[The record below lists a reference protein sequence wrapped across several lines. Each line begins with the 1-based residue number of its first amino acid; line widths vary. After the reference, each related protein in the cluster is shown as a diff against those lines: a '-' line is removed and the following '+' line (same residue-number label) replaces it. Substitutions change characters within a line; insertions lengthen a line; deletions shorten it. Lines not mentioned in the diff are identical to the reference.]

1 MITILII
8 ITVLIL
14 EYFYDDI
21 KKYRGSEIIL
31 EPYYLFQKKIGATD
45 FIKNKSNLF
54 FALLILILGMII
66 MTISYHISSFLYFI
80 ISLIV
85 LTYSLRTNQYNK
97 DIEELKI
104 KFEFK
109 KDNID
114 KSLLFTICPN
124 LKQTKVKSNINNLV
138 IKNIFFNSIR
148 NTFSVLFY
156 FILLGAPAA
165 LAYKVLDYMIYYDG
179 FKITAKGKQDLKK
192 FMYYIDYIPVRLT
205 SYTFSIVSNY
215 DEVMNKL
222 DNLKL
227 SNNNYLS
234 NIEFINQ
241 TGEGIYNELEKES
254 DQIVQIQNILA
265 RTLITWLGVISLLAI
280 TGIFI

>member
-1 MITILII
+1 MTTILII

-31 EPYYLFQKKIGATD
+31 KPYYLFQKKLGAID
-45 FIKNKSNLF
+45 FIKNKSNLIF
-54 FALLILILGMII
+54 VLLVLILGMII

-192 FMYYIDYIPVRLT
+192 FMYYVDYIPVRLT

-241 TGEGIYNELEKES
+241 AGESVYNELEKES

-265 RTLITWLGVISLLAI
+265 RTLIAWLGIIVLLAV
-280 TGIFI
+280 TGIFF

>member
-1 MITILII
+1 MTTILII

-21 KKYRGSEIIL
+21 KKYRGNEIIF
-31 EPYYLFQKKIGATD
+31 EPYYLFQNKIGTLD
-45 FIKNKSNLF
+45 FIKNKSNLVF
-54 FALLILILGMII
+54 IFLFLIFGMLIVSI
-66 MTISYHISSFLYFI
+66 TFHISSILYFI
-80 ISLIV
+80 VSLIM
-85 LTYSLRTNQYNK
+85 LAYSLRTNQYNK
-97 DIEELKI
+97 DIEEFKI
-104 KFEFK
+104 KLEFK

-156 FILLGAPAA
+156 FVLLGAPAA
-165 LAYKVLDYMIYYDG
+165 LAYKAFDCMIYTDG
-179 FKITAKGKQDLKK
+179 FKINAKGKQELKK

-215 DEVMNKL
+215 DEIVDRLN
-222 DNLKL
+222 NLKL

-234 NIEFINQ
+234 NI
-241 TGEGIYNELEKES
+241 
-254 DQIVQIQNILA
+254 
-265 RTLITWLGVISLLAI
+265 
-280 TGIFI
+280 

>member
-1 MITILII
+1 MTTILII

-21 KKYRGSEIIL
+21 KEYRGNKIIL
-31 EPYYLFQKKIGATD
+31 KPYYLFQKKIGAID
-45 FIKNKSNLF
+45 FIKNISNLVF
-54 FALLILILGMII
+54 VLLILLLGMIT
-66 MTISYHISSFLYFI
+66 MTSSFHISSFLYII
-80 ISLIV
+80 ISIIMLA
-85 LTYSLRTNQYNK
+85 YSLRTNQYNK

-104 KFEFK
+104 KLEFN

-114 KSLLFTICPN
+114 KSLLFSICPN
-124 LKQTKVKSNINNLV
+124 LKQTKVKSHINNLV
-138 IKNIFFNSIR
+138 IKNLFFNSIR

-241 TGEGIYNELEKES
+241 AGESVYNELEKES

>member
-1 MITILII
+1 MTTILII
-8 ITVLIL
+8 LTVLIL

-31 EPYYLFQKKIGATD
+31 EPYYLFQKKIGVAD
-45 FIKNKSNLF
+45 FIKNKLNLF

-114 KSLLFTICPN
+114 ESLLFTICPN

-241 TGEGIYNELEKES
+241 AGESVYNELEKES